1 MLGQLQNAVSMV
13 FCPIVICSE
22 YLWYYMQVCTAYGII
37 YQHAVSNEYG
47 IIYQYAVIIVLCI
60 YQYAVSMVLCTVHYI
75 PVCSEYGII
84 YQYAVNMV
92 LYTSMQCSLVF
103 RANRSF
109 FMSKGAICS
118 WKRVNRSHCS
128 LKKSNRAKSNGS
140 ILLLGIKRGKAVKNI
155 QKIRIY
161 SSEMLVFWEQ
171 FAWITSKSLMSLSL
185 KEWRERL
192 SHGRSFVKR
201 DKSKLLTQLLFKM
214 SDFERNCK
222 FPTLELYTSIQW
234 VWY

>member
-1 MLGQLQNAVSMV
+1 
-13 FCPIVICSE
+13 
-22 YLWYYMQVCTAYGII
+22 MQVCTAYGII
-37 YQHAVSNEYG
+37 YQYAVSNEYG
-47 IIYQYAVIIVLCI
+47 IIYQYAVIIVL
-60 YQYAVSMVLCTVHYI
+60 YYVYTSMQWVWYYVLY
-75 PVCSEYGII
+75 II

-140 ILLLGIKRGKAVKNI
+140 ILLLGTKRGKAVKNI

-161 SSEMLVFWEQ
+161 SSELLVFWEQ

-201 DKSKLLTQLLFKM
+201 DKSKSLTQLLFKM
-214 SDFERNCK
+214 SDFERNSK